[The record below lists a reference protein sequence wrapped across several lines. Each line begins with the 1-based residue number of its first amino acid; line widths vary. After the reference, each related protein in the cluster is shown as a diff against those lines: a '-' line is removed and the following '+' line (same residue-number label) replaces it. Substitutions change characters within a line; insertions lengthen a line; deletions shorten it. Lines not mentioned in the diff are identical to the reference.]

1 MKKLLVLFLVLALPI
16 FAFASDFQLGAV
28 GMYTGT
34 IEQLKAKDVQ
44 LDDFTF
50 GAEARLKLS
59 FFQVGTSLLYYP
71 ANVDM
76 LLPPYLVAL
85 TDVGLSVDL
94 SLLRLGV
101 GLGPNFSIAL
111 GPEGAG
117 QPASFG
123 LNMKLVADVNVGNI
137 SVGLVGFYYFES
149 FNDLKNVGDKFKSL
163 PWFGITALVKVF

>member
-1 MKKLLVLFLVLALPI
+1 MKRLLIFLLVLALPV
-16 FAFASDFQLGAV
+16 FAFANDFQLGGI

-34 IEQLKAKDVQ
+34 IDQLKAKDVQ

-59 FFQVGTSLLYYP
+59 LFQAGASLLYYP
-71 ANVDM
+71 ASPVA

-85 TDVGLSVDL
+85 TDVGVSVDL
-94 SLLRLGV
+94 SLLRLGI

-117 QPASFG
+117 DPANLG
-123 LNMKLVADVNVGNI
+123 LNMKLSADVNIGNL

-149 FNDLKNVGDKFKSL
+149 FNDLKNIGDKFSQL
-163 PWFGITALVKVF
+163 PWLGLTAMVKVF